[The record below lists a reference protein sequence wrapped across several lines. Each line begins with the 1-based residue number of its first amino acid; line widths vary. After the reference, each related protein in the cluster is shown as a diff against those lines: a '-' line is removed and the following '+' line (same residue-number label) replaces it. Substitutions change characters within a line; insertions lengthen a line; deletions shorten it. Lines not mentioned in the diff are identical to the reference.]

1 MNKYE
6 LSKRIASH
14 MSVTQQE
21 ALKFIRAYQDTL
33 AEVLLEEGAITSQGF
48 GTFTLWPQSERTGRN
63 PQTGSPALIPA
74 RNSVKFKP
82 GKDLLKFLND
92 KKE

>member
-1 MNKYE
+1 MNKFE
-6 LSKRIASH
+6 LSKRIASR

-21 ALKFIRAYQDTL
+21 ALKFIRVYQDTL
-33 AEVLLEEGAITSQGF
+33 AEVLIDEGVMISQGF
-48 GTFTLWPQSERTGRN
+48 GTFTLWSQTERVGHN

-82 GKDLLKFLND
+82 GRDLLKFLNNT
-92 KKE
+92 KE